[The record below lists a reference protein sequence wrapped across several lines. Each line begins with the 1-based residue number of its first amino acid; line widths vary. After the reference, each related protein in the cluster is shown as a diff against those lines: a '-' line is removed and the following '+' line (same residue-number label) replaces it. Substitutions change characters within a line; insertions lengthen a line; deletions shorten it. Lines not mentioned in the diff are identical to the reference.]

1 MVAQAPFLHR
11 AGAKTGF
18 LTRFMH
24 SSCGKLLLR
33 GCEFYAIDVRLL
45 SKAAGRDLLGV
56 LCSAIESHAAQT
68 QQKRITEVSSYM
80 RIDSRKPKA
89 AALSAALTVALLAGA
104 GATDAHA
111 ATLSDT
117 VGSTPSETTLV
128 QPVDYRGDGYG
139 SMQEWNASMEAK
151 RDSLEMRAQ
160 IIMNMYGDYA
170 TDDER
175 AVLQGCIDGA
185 GSLLTMGEV
194 DAKSTELDE
203 LRTALE
209 NAKREAL
216 EAAAA
221 EAEAAEAAQA
231 SYYNAC
237 SGLSYTS
244 AAYYANGSG
253 LTRSSGVNNYNGRRE
268 TYYSSNVLY
277 HHRTGEWTQDSE
289 GFWRDSDGYYVVAA
303 GDKAQGSTFTGSKGE
318 CKVYDSGCAAGTTD
332 YYTGW

>member
-11 AGAKTGF
+11 EGAKTGF
-18 LTRFMH
+18 LARFMH
-24 SSCGKLLLR
+24 SSCGKLLLS

-45 SKAAGRDLLGV
+45 SKTAGRDLLGV
-56 LCSAIESHAAQT
+56 LCSAIESRAVQT
-68 QQKRITEVSSYM
+68 QQKRTTEVSSYM

-111 ATLSDT
+111 AALSDT
-117 VGSTPSETTLV
+117 VGSTPSEATLV

-194 DAKSTELDE
+194 DTKSTELDE

-209 NAKREAL
+209 NAKHEAL

-221 EAEAAEAAQA
+221 EAVQA
-231 SYYNAC
+231 SYYNAG

>member
-11 AGAKTGF
+11 KGAITGF
-18 LTRFMH
+18 LACFMH
-24 SSCGKLLLR
+24 LSCGKLLLR

-68 QQKRITEVSSYM
+68 QQKRTTEVSSYM

-117 VGSTPSETTLV
+117 VGSTPSEATLV

-194 DAKSTELDE
+194 DTKSTELDE

-221 EAEAAEAAQA
+221 EAEAAEAVQA
-231 SYYNAC
+231 SYYNAG

>member
-1 MVAQAPFLHR
+1 
-11 AGAKTGF
+11 
-18 LTRFMH
+18 
-24 SSCGKLLLR
+24 
-33 GCEFYAIDVRLL
+33 
-45 SKAAGRDLLGV
+45 
-56 LCSAIESHAAQT
+56 
-68 QQKRITEVSSYM
+68 M

-209 NAKREAL
+209 DAKREAL
-216 EAAAA
+216 EAQPGEQTISVSQSKSAYEGLFIYTGTFEDLTPDKDTPVYAVLGGVCY
-221 EAEAAEAAQA
+221 EACPTEAGFQLLTPAG
-231 SYYNAC
+231 
-237 SGLSYTS
+237 SGLS
-244 AAYYANGSG
+244 
-253 LTRSSGVNNYNGRRE
+253 LLVCMDGVYQCLQATIE
-268 TYYSSNVLY
+268 
-277 HHRTGEWTQDSE
+277 
-289 GFWRDSDGYYVVAA
+289 
-303 GDKAQGSTFTGSKGE
+303 
-318 CKVYDSGCAAGTTD
+318 
-332 YYTGW
+332 

>member
-1 MVAQAPFLHR
+1 
-11 AGAKTGF
+11 
-18 LTRFMH
+18 
-24 SSCGKLLLR
+24 
-33 GCEFYAIDVRLL
+33 
-45 SKAAGRDLLGV
+45 
-56 LCSAIESHAAQT
+56 
-68 QQKRITEVSSYM
+68 M

-277 HHRTGEWTQDSE
+277 HHRTGEWTQDSRAF
-289 GFWRDSDGYYVVAA
+289 GAIPMATTSLPRAIRP
-303 GDKAQGSTFTGSKGE
+303 KAPRLPVPRASARSMTPAVLPE
-318 CKVYDSGCAAGTTD
+318 PPTTIPV
-332 YYTGW
+332 GNLPSEQNRHMMGGRLC

>member
-1 MVAQAPFLHR
+1 
-11 AGAKTGF
+11 
-18 LTRFMH
+18 
-24 SSCGKLLLR
+24 
-33 GCEFYAIDVRLL
+33 
-45 SKAAGRDLLGV
+45 
-56 LCSAIESHAAQT
+56 
-68 QQKRITEVSSYM
+68 M
-80 RIDSRKPKA
+80 RIDSRTPKA
-89 AALSAALTVALLAGA
+89 VALSAALSVALLVGA
-104 GATDAHA
+104 GATEANA
-111 ATLSDT
+111 ATLGDA
-117 VGSTPSETTLV
+117 VGSSPTEATLM
-128 QPVDYRGDGYG
+128 QPVDYRSDGFG
-139 SMQEWNASMEAK
+139 SMQEWNASMGAK
-151 RDSLEMRAQ
+151 RDSLEVRAQ

-175 AVLQGCIDGA
+175 AVLQGCIDGSGA
-185 GSLLTMGEV
+185 LLTMEDV
-194 DAKSTELDE
+194 DAKSIELDE
-203 LRTALE
+203 LRATLE
-209 NAKREAL
+209 GAKREAL

-231 SYYNAC
+231 SYYSAGYN
-237 SGLSYTS
+237 SSYST

>member
-1 MVAQAPFLHR
+1 M
-11 AGAKTGF
+11 
-18 LTRFMH
+18 
-24 SSCGKLLLR
+24 
-33 GCEFYAIDVRLL
+33 
-45 SKAAGRDLLGV
+45 
-56 LCSAIESHAAQT
+56 
-68 QQKRITEVSSYM
+68 
-80 RIDSRKPKA
+80 
-89 AALSAALTVALLAGA
+89 ALLAGA

-160 IIMNMYGDYA
+160 IILFMYGDYA

-203 LRTALE
+203 LRTALA

-221 EAEAAEAAQA
+221 
-231 SYYNAC
+231 
-237 SGLSYTS
+237 
-244 AAYYANGSG
+244 
-253 LTRSSGVNNYNGRRE
+253 GRRLRGRPGF
-268 TYYSSNVLY
+268 VLQRRL
-277 HHRTGEWTQDSE
+277 HSVLRVCRVLRERIGPD
-289 GFWRDSDGYYVVAA
+289 AL
-303 GDKAQGSTFTGSKGE
+303 
-318 CKVYDSGCAAGTTD
+318 CGCQ
-332 YYTGW
+332 

>member
-1 MVAQAPFLHR
+1 
-11 AGAKTGF
+11 
-18 LTRFMH
+18 
-24 SSCGKLLLR
+24 
-33 GCEFYAIDVRLL
+33 
-45 SKAAGRDLLGV
+45 
-56 LCSAIESHAAQT
+56 
-68 QQKRITEVSSYM
+68 M

-117 VGSTPSETTLV
+117 VGSTPSEATLV

-139 SMQEWNASMEAK
+139 SMQEWNASMGAK

-185 GSLLTMGEV
+185 GSLLTMDEV

-203 LRTALE
+203 LRSTLE
-209 NAKREAL
+209 DAKREAL
-216 EAAAA
+216 ELEAA
-221 EAEAAEAAQA
+221 EAEAAQA
-231 SYYNAC
+231 SSYNAGY
-237 SGLSYTS
+237 SSSYVA

-253 LTRSSGVNNYNGRRE
+253 LTRSGGVYNYNGRRE

-289 GFWRDSDGYYVVAA
+289 GFWRDADGYYVVAA
-303 GDKAQGSTFTGSKGE
+303 GDMAQGSTFTGSKGD

>member
-1 MVAQAPFLHR
+1 
-11 AGAKTGF
+11 
-18 LTRFMH
+18 MH

-45 SKAAGRDLLGV
+45 SKTAGRDVLGV

-68 QQKRITEVSSYM
+68 KQKRTTEVSSYM
-80 RIDSRKPKA
+80 RIDSRKSKA

-104 GATDAHA
+104 GVTDAHA

-117 VGSTPSETTLV
+117 VGSTPSEATLV

-139 SMQEWNASMEAK
+139 SMQEWNASMGAK
-151 RDSLEMRAQ
+151 RNSLEMRAQ

-175 AVLQGCIDGA
+175 AVLRGCIDGA

-209 NAKREAL
+209 DAKREAL
-216 EAAAA
+216 
-221 EAEAAEAAQA
+221 EAAQA
-231 SYYNAC
+231 SYYNAG
-237 SGLSYTS
+237 SGSSDAS
-244 AAYYANGSG
+244 AASYANGSG
-253 LTRSSGVNNYNGRRE
+253 LTRSSGVNDYNGRRE

-277 HHRTGEWTQDSE
+277 HHRTGEWTQDAE

>member
-1 MVAQAPFLHR
+1 
-11 AGAKTGF
+11 
-18 LTRFMH
+18 
-24 SSCGKLLLR
+24 
-33 GCEFYAIDVRLL
+33 
-45 SKAAGRDLLGV
+45 
-56 LCSAIESHAAQT
+56 
-68 QQKRITEVSSYM
+68 M

-117 VGSTPSETTLV
+117 VGSTPSEATLV

-139 SMQEWNASMEAK
+139 SMQEWNASMRAK

-203 LRTALE
+203 LRSALE
-209 NAKREAL
+209 DAKREAL

-231 SYYNAC
+231 SYYNAG
-237 SGLSYTS
+237 SGSSYAS
-244 AAYYANGSG
+244 AASYANESG
-253 LTRSSGVNNYNGRRE
+253 LTRSAGVNNYNGRRE

-277 HHRTGEWTQDSE
+277 HHRTGEWTQDAE

-303 GDKAQGSTFTGSKGE
+303 GDKAQGSTFTGSKGD

>member
-1 MVAQAPFLHR
+1 
-11 AGAKTGF
+11 
-18 LTRFMH
+18 MH
-24 SSCGKLLLR
+24 LSCGKLLLR

-45 SKAAGRDLLGV
+45 SKTAGRDLLEV

-68 QQKRITEVSSYM
+68 QQKRTTEVSSYM

-117 VGSTPSETTLV
+117 VGSTPSEATLV

-194 DAKSTELDE
+194 DTKSTELDE

>member
-1 MVAQAPFLHR
+1 
-11 AGAKTGF
+11 
-18 LTRFMH
+18 
-24 SSCGKLLLR
+24 
-33 GCEFYAIDVRLL
+33 
-45 SKAAGRDLLGV
+45 
-56 LCSAIESHAAQT
+56 
-68 QQKRITEVSSYM
+68 
-80 RIDSRKPKA
+80 
-89 AALSAALTVALLAGA
+89 
-104 GATDAHA
+104 
-111 ATLSDT
+111 
-117 VGSTPSETTLV
+117 
-128 QPVDYRGDGYG
+128 
-139 SMQEWNASMEAK
+139 MQEWNASMEAK

-209 NAKREAL
+209 DAKREAL
-216 EAAAA
+216 EAAA

-231 SYYNAC
+231 SYYNA
-237 SGLSYTS
+237 GYTPS
-244 AAYYANGSG
+244 YANGSG
-253 LTRSSGVNNYNGRRE
+253 LTRSAGVNNYNGRRE

-277 HHRTGEWTQDSE
+277 HYRTGEWTQDSE

-303 GDKAQGSTFTGSKGE
+303 GDMAQGSTFTGSKGD

>member
-1 MVAQAPFLHR
+1 
-11 AGAKTGF
+11 
-18 LTRFMH
+18 
-24 SSCGKLLLR
+24 
-33 GCEFYAIDVRLL
+33 
-45 SKAAGRDLLGV
+45 
-56 LCSAIESHAAQT
+56 
-68 QQKRITEVSSYM
+68 M

-89 AALSAALTVALLAGA
+89 AALSAALTVALLMGA

-117 VGSTPSETTLV
+117 VGSTPSEATLV

-139 SMQEWNASMEAK
+139 SMQEWNASMGAK

-194 DAKSTELDE
+194 DVKSTELDE
-203 LRTALE
+203 LRATLE
-209 NAKREAL
+209 DAKREAL
-216 EAAAA
+216 EF
-221 EAEAAEAAQA
+221 EAAEAAAAQA
-231 SYYNAC
+231 SYCNAG
-237 SGLSYTS
+237 SSPSYTS

-253 LTRSSGVNNYNGRRE
+253 LTRLSGVNNYNGRRE

>member
-1 MVAQAPFLHR
+1 
-11 AGAKTGF
+11 
-18 LTRFMH
+18 
-24 SSCGKLLLR
+24 
-33 GCEFYAIDVRLL
+33 
-45 SKAAGRDLLGV
+45 
-56 LCSAIESHAAQT
+56 
-68 QQKRITEVSSYM
+68 M

-89 AALSAALTVALLAGA
+89 AVLSAALTVALLAGA

-117 VGSTPSETTLV
+117 VGSTPSEATLM
-128 QPVDYRGDGYG
+128 QPVDYRGDGFG
-139 SMQEWNASMEAK
+139 SMQEWNASMGAK
-151 RDSLEMRAQ
+151 RDSLEVRAQ

-175 AVLQGCIDGA
+175 AALQGCIDGA
-185 GSLLTMGEV
+185 GSLLTMEEV

-203 LRTALE
+203 LRTTLE
-209 NAKREAL
+209 DTKREAL

-221 EAEAAEAAQA
+221 EAEAAEAVQA
-231 SYYNAC
+231 SYYNAG
-237 SGLSYTS
+237 SGSSYAP

>member
-1 MVAQAPFLHR
+1 
-11 AGAKTGF
+11 
-18 LTRFMH
+18 
-24 SSCGKLLLR
+24 
-33 GCEFYAIDVRLL
+33 
-45 SKAAGRDLLGV
+45 
-56 LCSAIESHAAQT
+56 
-68 QQKRITEVSSYM
+68 M

-117 VGSTPSETTLV
+117 VGSTPSEATLV

-139 SMQEWNASMEAK
+139 SMQEWNASMGAK

-175 AVLQGCIDGA
+175 AVLQGCIDDA
-185 GSLLTMGEV
+185 GSLLTMEEV
-194 DAKSTELDE
+194 DAKSAELDE
-203 LRTALE
+203 LRSALE
-209 NAKREAL
+209 DAKREAL

-231 SYYNAC
+231 SYGNEGYVP
-237 SGLSYTS
+237 SYTA
-244 AAYYANGSG
+244 AAYSANGSG
-253 LTRSSGVNNYNGRRE
+253 LTRSAGVNNYNGRRE

-277 HHRTGEWTQDSE
+277 HHRTGEWTQDAE

>member
-1 MVAQAPFLHR
+1 
-11 AGAKTGF
+11 
-18 LTRFMH
+18 
-24 SSCGKLLLR
+24 
-33 GCEFYAIDVRLL
+33 
-45 SKAAGRDLLGV
+45 
-56 LCSAIESHAAQT
+56 
-68 QQKRITEVSSYM
+68 M

-117 VGSTPSETTLV
+117 VGSTPSEATLV

-194 DAKSTELDE
+194 DTKSTELDE

-221 EAEAAEAAQA
+221 EAEAAEAVQA
-231 SYYNAC
+231 SYYNAG
-237 SGLSYTS
+237 SGLSCTS

>member
-1 MVAQAPFLHR
+1 MCS
-11 AGAKTGF
+11 GY
-18 LTRFMH
+18 
-24 SSCGKLLLR
+24 
-33 GCEFYAIDVRLL
+33 YAARSNHTQLKR
-45 SKAAGRDLLGV
+45 SK
-56 LCSAIESHAAQT
+56 
-68 QQKRITEVSSYM
+68 KRTTEVSSYM

-117 VGSTPSETTLV
+117 VGSTPSEATLM

-139 SMQEWNASMEAK
+139 SMQEWNASMGAK

-203 LRTALE
+203 LRSALE
-209 NAKREAL
+209 DAKHEAL

-221 EAEAAEAAQA
+221 EAEAAEAVRA
-231 SYYNAC
+231 SYYNAG
-237 SGLSYTS
+237 SGSSYAS

>member
-1 MVAQAPFLHR
+1 
-11 AGAKTGF
+11 
-18 LTRFMH
+18 
-24 SSCGKLLLR
+24 
-33 GCEFYAIDVRLL
+33 
-45 SKAAGRDLLGV
+45 
-56 LCSAIESHAAQT
+56 
-68 QQKRITEVSSYM
+68 M

-89 AALSAALTVALLAGA
+89 VALSAALTVALLAGA

-139 SMQEWNASMEAK
+139 SMQEWNASMGAK

-185 GSLLTMGEV
+185 GSLLTMDEV

-203 LRTALE
+203 LRSTLE
-209 NAKREAL
+209 DAKREAL

-221 EAEAAEAAQA
+221 EAEAAEAVQA
-231 SYYNAC
+231 SYYNAG
-237 SGLSYTS
+237 SGSSYTS
-244 AAYYANGSG
+244 AAYCANGSG

-303 GDKAQGSTFTGSKGE
+303 GDKAQGSTITGSKGE